1 MKIKTLIRNQV
12 LVEVSPAETKTAS
25 GLFIPESAIKDKL
38 EGKVLMTG
46 TLVKSMKE
54 GDMVRYY
61 DHCGVEVTHEGKNC
75 LILHELNDIVA
86 VL

>member
-1 MKIKTLIRNQV
+1 MLIKSLIRNKV

-25 GLFIPESAIKDKL
+25 GLFIPGSAVKDKL

-46 TLVKSMKE
+46 PLVRSMKE

-61 DHCGVEVTHEGKNC
+61 DHCGVAVTHDGKEC